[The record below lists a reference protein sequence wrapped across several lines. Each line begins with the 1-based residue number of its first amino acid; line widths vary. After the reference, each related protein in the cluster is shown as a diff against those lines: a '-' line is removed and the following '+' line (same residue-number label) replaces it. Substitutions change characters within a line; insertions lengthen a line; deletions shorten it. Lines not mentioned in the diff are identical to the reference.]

1 MLTPFST
8 GIYEGKRKKE
18 KKWIN
23 MIESIGNAHAISTIA
38 FSFSYRRMLK
48 ETNKQVY
55 NWECIF
61 V

>member
-1 MLTPFST
+1 
-8 GIYEGKRKKE
+8 
-18 KKWIN
+18 